1 MKTSKNSSP
10 PPFAPRKV
18 GAFGPDQSPL
28 LPLTPPHHTTAPHT
42 PHTHHPFTCSFLS
55 TPTNHHPNKALVL
68 LSMLAFLA
76 ALSGFSSCCLA
87 LLVVLLVLLALLV
100 VLLVL
105 LVLLTVR
112 ACICNWCWSWRGR
125 YGCPPHQGWSLD
137 PATPHYRTTT
147 PAHTSSFHLLLPSCT
162 HHTTLL

>member
-1 MKTSKNSSP
+1 
-10 PPFAPRKV
+10 
-18 GAFGPDQSPL
+18 
-28 LPLTPPHHTTAPHT
+28 
-42 PHTHHPFTCSFLS
+42 
-55 TPTNHHPNKALVL
+55 
-68 LSMLAFLA
+68 MLAFLA
-76 ALSGFSSCCLA
+76 AFSGFSSCCLA

-112 ACICNWCWSWRGR
+112 ACICNWCWS
-125 YGCPPHQGWSLD
+125 LD

>member
-1 MKTSKNSSP
+1 MFL
-10 PPFAPRKV
+10 PFY
-18 GAFGPDQSPL
+18 
-28 LPLTPPHHTTAPHT
+28 T
-42 PHTHHPFTCSFLS
+42 
-55 TPTNHHPNKALVL
+55 
-68 LSMLAFLA
+68 
-76 ALSGFSSCCLA
+76 CCLA

-125 YGCPPHQGWSLD
+125 YGCHPHQGWSLD

-147 PAHTSSFHLLLPSCT
+147 PAHTHLILSPVASLLHPP
-162 HHTTLL
+162 HHPPLA

>member
-1 MKTSKNSSP
+1 
-10 PPFAPRKV
+10 
-18 GAFGPDQSPL
+18 
-28 LPLTPPHHTTAPHT
+28 
-42 PHTHHPFTCSFLS
+42 
-55 TPTNHHPNKALVL
+55 
-68 LSMLAFLA
+68 MLAFLA

-125 YGCPPHQGWSLD
+125 YGCHPHQGWSLD
-137 PATPHYRTTT
+137 RATPHYRTTT